1 MSWNEGTPRVDIGGT
16 ARVVRGSADLQDP
29 SSGRRFAGGS
39 VETWSPPLASLE
51 GDLRGAAVAES

>member
-16 ARVVRGSADLQDP
+16 AHVVRGSADLRDT

-39 VETWSPPLASLE
+39 VETGSPPLASLE
-51 GDLRGAAVAES
+51 GDLWGAKVAKF